1 MIGNRLLNTTY
12 VWHRRPAGV
21 VTGETPVPQ
30 VLLWA
35 LGQTRRIAIISM
47 ACLTAGC
54 ASGTGWQSAQTGP
67 AAKMPGPEPVSNIVS
82 VNKFFSAVPWLIF
95 DDPSSGRIDGFKCTV
110 YLEGHDSPK
119 GVFGTGTIVV
129 SMYRLD
135 NDPLGREVPTQVHE
149 WELPPDKAYPW
160 RAKKPTMIG
169 WGYGLRLGWGKD
181 LDLMGKRI
189 AILIK
194 YIRDDGRVI
203 SSSRTVL
210 RVPVVGDA
218 VTRVSRAASPSDHR
232 I

>member
-1 MIGNRLLNTTY
+1 MTSFR
-12 VWHRRPAGV
+12 
-21 VTGETPVPQ
+21 
-30 VLLWA
+30 
-35 LGQTRRIAIISM
+35 QTRRITIVSM
-47 ACLTAGC
+47 ALLTVGC
-54 ASGTGWQSAQTGP
+54 ASGRGWQTQQSGR

-129 SMYRLD
+129 TMYRLD
-135 NDPLGREVPTQVHE
+135 NDPLGREFPTQVHE
-149 WELPPDKAYPW
+149 WELPPEKAFPW
-160 RAKKPTMIG
+160 RAKKLTMIG
-169 WGYGLRLGWGKD
+169 WGYGLRLHWDKD
-181 LDLMGKRI
+181 LDVMGKRI
-189 AILIK
+189 AILVK

-210 RVPVVGDA
+210 RVPLIGDA
-218 VTRVSRAASPSDHR
+218 VTRVGLAPSPSVRR